1 MSYGDSTPGAR
12 MDNTY
17 AVDWNIQN
25 DGVGSIGNAITALDN
40 ELGQINTDGNNLK
53 ASWESASARAAYDTR
68 QKQWDDAGMKIK
80 EALEKFKLNLGSSA
94 EIAQGA
100 EKQNTGILQA

>member
-1 MSYGDSTPGAR
+1 MSYTDSTPGTR

-25 DGVGSIGNAITALDN
+25 DGVGSIANAITALDN
-40 ELGQINTDGNNLK
+40 ELNQINSDGSTLK
-53 ASWESASARAAYDTR
+53 ASWESASARAAYDSR
-68 QKQWDDAGMKIK
+68 QKQWDDAGLKIK
-80 EALEKFKLNLGSSA
+80 EALEKFKTNLGSSA

-100 EKQNTGILQA
+100 EKRNTTILQA